1 MQYITSAVLSSTV
14 TRSTLSHSTLALPL
28 ASIHREID
36 ELRSRESAAV
46 RRMELEAQGIR
57 ALEHRMK
64 ESLHTIE
71 TREADL
77 ARREKAV
84 EEARLGHYD
93 TAHKEVCMC
102 VCLVYFGDV
111 LIG

>member
-1 MQYITSAVLSSTV
+1 M
-14 TRSTLSHSTLALPL
+14 
-28 ASIHREID
+28 D

-46 RRMELEAQGIR
+46 RRMELEAQGMR
-57 ALEHRMK
+57 ALEHRLK

-93 TAHKEVCMC
+93 TAHKEVSVVAMVYLC
-102 VCLVYFGDV
+102 VLSTVG
-111 LIG
+111 G